1 MPRVMG
7 VNLVAALAGA
17 VAMYFIGFVI
27 YGLVFQ
33 EVWTQEVLI
42 NRGAVSAEEAAALSG
57 AALMAELEAIPT
69 VLDPMVAMGVGFLIS
84 LLTAAGMAAALNFLK
99 PSSLGGAVGY
109 AVLFWV
115 AFAVTTLSYNVV
127 YYSES
132 VINFG
137 LDLVH
142 MLLGYTAAAA
152 VIHALDGK
160 AMRAARAAPDAS
172 ATA

>member
-7 VNLVAALAGA
+7 VNLVAVLAGA

-27 YGLVFQ
+27 YGLLFQ
-33 EVWTQEVLI
+33 EVWTQQLLI
-42 NRGAVSAEEAAALSG
+42 NHGVVSAEEAASLSG
-57 AALMAELEAIPT
+57 AALMAELEAIPGAMA
-69 VLDPMVAMGVGFLIS
+69 PPVAMGVGFIVS
-84 LLTAAGMAAALNFLK
+84 LVTAGGMAAALKFLK
-99 PSSLGGAVGY
+99 PSSLGAAVGY
-109 AVLFWV
+109 AVLFWL

-137 LDLVH
+137 LDVVH
-142 MLLGYTAAAA
+142 LLLGYVAAAA
-152 VIHALDGK
+152 AIHALDGK
-160 AMRAARAAPDAS
+160 AMREQSAAPDAG